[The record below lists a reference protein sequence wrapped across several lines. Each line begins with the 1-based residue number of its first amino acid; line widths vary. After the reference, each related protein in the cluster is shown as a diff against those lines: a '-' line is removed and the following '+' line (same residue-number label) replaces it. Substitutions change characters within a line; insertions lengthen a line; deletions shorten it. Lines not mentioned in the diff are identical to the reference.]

1 MKKTKHVQL
10 TPIERITKL
19 ERDANDLSER
29 VCVNSEKLIEL
40 DESVLNEVD
49 SLYNEINSLRKS
61 IKFNKL
67 LLTMAI
73 ILAIV
78 L

>member
-1 MKKTKHVQL
+1 MKRTKHKHL

-19 ERDANDLSER
+19 ERDANDLIER
-29 VCVNSEKLIEL
+29 VCVDSEKLIEL

-49 SLYNEINSLRKS
+49 ALHNEINSLRKS